1 MLCVFIQ
8 TKYMHIKLLR
18 ERKKTFEHCEIN
30 KEEVHVTWSQWSY
43 HYNPLPSFFA
53 KQEEEQES
61 KQSTIKEE
69 EERGE
74 DMEEEMMMNNDTS
87 PRWKLYENPFYINTP
102 PHKSSTTNTN
112 PFKRRMDSE
121 LHLALNHILEL
132 QTQLRYERKA
142 RKKVES
148 LARRL
153 AKELNEERKQR
164 KGMEG
169 VCHELATHISS
180 HQPHKEIQEE
190 RNMLRLAQ
198 ALREQRLQMKLAEV
212 KTVFGT
218 TTTTTTTTT
227 FLGGG
232 RYGRRRD

>member
-1 MLCVFIQ
+1 
-8 TKYMHIKLLR
+8 
-18 ERKKTFEHCEIN
+18 
-30 KEEVHVTWSQWSY
+30 
-43 HYNPLPSFFA
+43 
-53 KQEEEQES
+53 
-61 KQSTIKEE
+61 
-69 EERGE
+69 
-74 DMEEEMMMNNDTS
+74 MEEEMMMNNDTS

-102 PHKSSTTNTN
+102 PHESSTTNTN

-132 QTQLRYERKA
+132 QTQLCYERKA

-148 LARRL
+148 LAKRL
-153 AKELNEERKQR
+153 LKELNEERKQR
-164 KGMEG
+164 KAMEG
-169 VCHELATHISS
+169 VCHELATHISP

-198 ALREQRLQMKLAEV
+198 ALREERLQMKLAEV

-218 TTTTTTTTT
+218 TTTTTT
-227 FLGGG
+227 FPGGG